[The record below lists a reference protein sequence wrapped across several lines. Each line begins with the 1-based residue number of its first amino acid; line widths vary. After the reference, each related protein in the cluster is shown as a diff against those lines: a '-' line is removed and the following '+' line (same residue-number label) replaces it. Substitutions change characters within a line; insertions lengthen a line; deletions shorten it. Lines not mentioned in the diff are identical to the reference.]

1 MEAEQRGTRTA
12 EMGWGGRERDWAD
25 AQLGHS
31 SRSWRWPSAGSLLRV
46 SHQDSCAVA
55 VLWIAHHRCAT
66 ITAGLLL
73 GNTVSRHAAVV
84 GDSLPSEKL
93 AVSTHTLPRFM
104 TNRKQANQ
112 RCSFSLLDVGM
123 LMLESPLQVLPFVL
137 PRTWLLYLQIQG
149 LSKSGKFS
157 ITQFLNLLKTIP
169 AVKHFSYTYIEV
181 GLSAATVRHQGE
193 VASTVASEE

>member
-66 ITAGLLL
+66 ITTGLLL

-123 LMLESPLQVLPFVL
+123 LMLESHYRCCHSCYRELGFYICRFKGCLKVESSP
-137 PRTWLLYLQIQG
+137 
-149 LSKSGKFS
+149 SHSFS
-157 ITQFLNLLKTIP
+157 TC
-169 AVKHFSYTYIEV
+169 
-181 GLSAATVRHQGE
+181 
-193 VASTVASEE
+193 